1 MKERGPIA
9 DVVSVLLE
17 LQARELREAHAHMD
31 RREAE
36 LDAHGYGGAPRRW
49 TCSFAY
55 NLFESLLTLGAVRR
69 LPRHTVLAA
78 VGDEL
83 AFEFGGV
90 RR

>member
-1 MKERGPIA
+1 MTRGPAAAAAFSI
-9 DVVSVLLE
+9 VE
-17 LQARELREAHAHMD
+17 LMERELRDAHAYMD

-36 LDAHGYGGAPRRW
+36 LDAHGYGRPRVW
-49 TCSFAY
+49 TASFAF

-78 VGDEL
+78 AGDEL
-83 AFEFGGV
+83 AFELGGV